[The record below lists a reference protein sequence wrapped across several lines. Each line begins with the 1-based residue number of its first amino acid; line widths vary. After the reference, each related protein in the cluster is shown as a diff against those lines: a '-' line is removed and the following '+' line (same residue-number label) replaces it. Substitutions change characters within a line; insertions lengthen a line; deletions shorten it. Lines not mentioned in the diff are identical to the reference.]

1 MEILTGGLILVMMT
15 IVVVVITVRSPE
27 FKEFVARASK
37 SNLKEDKNV
46 SS

>member
-1 MEILTGGLILVMMT
+1 MVT
-15 IVVVVITVRSPE
+15 IIVVVITVRSPE

-37 SNLKEDKNV
+37 NNLKEDKDI